1 MIQPHVQRV
10 LDERDDLARK
20 CDALLV
26 FLGGEIFLSLPRD
39 KRDLLNEQY
48 AVMRDYLDILGKRL
62 SLESTE

>member
-10 LDERDDLARK
+10 LDERDELARK
-20 CDALLV
+20 CDALLA
-26 FLGGEIFLSLPRD
+26 FLGGEIFLSLPKD

-48 AVMRDYLDILGKRL
+48 AIMREYLDILGKRL

>member
-10 LDERDDLARK
+10 LDERDELARK

-26 FLGGEIFLSLPRD
+26 FLSGKIFLSLPKD

-48 AVMRDYLDILGKRL
+48 AVMREYLDILGKRL